1 MSAIAARP
9 TRVRH
14 IVLWL
19 TVLLYMVTYFDRVM
33 ISTAMPSI
41 QKEFAFDD
49 VTVGWILGAFQLSY
63 FLFQIPGGWLGDRI
77 GPRKM
82 LTYIVLWWSA
92 FTALTA
98 MMWSASSMIVC
109 RFLFGMGEA
118 SAFPNAT
125 RSLSR
130 WMLPSERGWAQGVTH
145 AGARLG
151 GAITPVMVAFL
162 ILHFTWHA
170 PFIIFALVGIVWA
183 GVWYWYYRDNP
194 SEHAS
199 VNEAERKMI
208 HDALGAPPKRKI
220 IPWGSILRSPQMW
233 TLSATYFCYGY
244 ALNMFLT
251 WFPKY
256 LDASR
261 GMSLTQMGIFASL
274 PLAAGV
280 IGDIAGGWFSDEIIK
295 RTGRVKFARKVVA
308 VTGFLIAAVCCPFA
322 TLESDPYISTAL
334 FCASVFGLELVVGNA
349 WAVSLDVGG
358 NYAGTV
364 SSVMNTLG
372 NMGSF
377 IMAVATGYIVRD
389 FGWNPAFYV
398 VAALSLVGAI
408 LFLFVDASRQIHK
421 EPPAAP
427 AG

>member
-1 MSAIAARP
+1 MSSPAAVRP
-9 TRVRH
+9 TRIRH
-14 IVLWL
+14 FVLWL
-19 TVLLYMVTYFDRVM
+19 TVLLYMVTYFDRVL

-41 QKEFAFDD
+41 QREFAFSD

-118 SAFPNAT
+118 SAYPNAT

-151 GAITPVMVAFL
+151 GAITPVMVAYL

-170 PFIIFALVGIVWA
+170 PFIIFAVVGVIWAAVWF
-183 GVWYWYYRDNP
+183 WYYRDTP
-194 SEHAS
+194 AEHS
-199 VNEAERKMI
+199 GVNEAEREMI
-208 HDALGAPPKRKI
+208 QTALGPPPKRKV
-220 IPWGSILRSPQMW
+220 IPWGPILSSPQTW
-233 TLSATYFCYGY
+233 ALSATYFCYGY

-256 LDASR
+256 LDAAR
-261 GMSLTQMGIFASL
+261 GMSLTQMGILASL

-295 RTGRVKFARKVVA
+295 KTGRIKFARKVVA
-308 VTGFLIAAVCCPFA
+308 VTGFLIAAIVCPFA
-322 TLESDPYISTAL
+322 VLEPNVYISVAL
-334 FCASVFGLELVVGNA
+334 FGLAVFGLELVVGNA
-349 WAVSLDVGG
+349 WAVALDVGG

-372 NMGSF
+372 NVGSF

-398 VAALSLVGAI
+398 VAALALLGAI
-408 LFLFVDASRQIHK
+408 LFLFVDASREIHK

-427 AG
+427 G

>member
-63 FLFQIPGGWLGDRI
+63 FMFQIPGGWLGDRI

-130 WMLPSERGWAQGVTH
+130 WMLPSKRGWAQGVTH

-322 TLESDPYISTAL
+322 TLEADPYISTAL

>member
-63 FLFQIPGGWLGDRI
+63 FMFQIPGGWLGDRI

-170 PFIIFALVGIVWA
+170 PFIIFAVVGVAWAAVWH
-183 GVWYWYYRDNP
+183 WYYRDNP

-322 TLESDPYISTAL
+322 TLEADPYISTAL

>member
-63 FLFQIPGGWLGDRI
+63 FMFQIPGGWLGDRI

-322 TLESDPYISTAL
+322 TLEADPYISTAL